1 MDQGII
7 NRYGFNSDGADV
19 VLDRLEKLRSEGEL
33 PGVLIVNLG
42 KNKTAEAI
50 PDYVYGVKK
59 FKDVADMMVVNISSP
74 NTPGLRNLQG
84 KKELTNL
91 MSAVVKTRNAECPK
105 TPLLVKIAP
114 DLTDTKLQD
123 VCNVVHQ
130 GVFRDNVFSIDGMC
144 SL

>member
-1 MDQGII
+1 
-7 NRYGFNSDGADV
+7 
-19 VLDRLEKLRSEGEL
+19 
-33 PGVLIVNLG
+33 
-42 KNKTAEAI
+42 
-50 PDYVYGVKK
+50 
-59 FKDVADMMVVNISSP
+59 MMVVNISSP